1 MCLDPVSYG
10 LSRRGDRVVEAVSR
24 RLEARMP
31 DTGNRMRSVEILA
44 AHSRREAAESPATP
58 QERTLPAG
66 MPESLAER
74 YAIVRERVA
83 SAAKKSGR
91 RADDVILVAVT
102 KYADPEQIRELL
114 ALGHRDLGE
123 NRVQQLVQRAAMVED
138 YLQRLQVLPTS
149 KHTAGEKAQAVNAEP
164 VRWHMIGHLQRNKAR
179 KVGEI
184 VRLVHSV
191 DSLRVA
197 EELQTVAI
205 KRDQI
210 IDVLVQVNCSGEES
224 KFGCPIPAAIPL
236 AEQIQTMINV
246 RVRGLMTMAPY
257 GEKPE
262 DARPTFSRCREL
274 FEEMRVQG
282 VGEAQFNLLSM
293 GMSGDYEVAIS
304 EGANIVRVGSHI
316 FGEPAQHETDEADS
330 DE

>member
-1 MCLDPVSYG
+1 
-10 LSRRGDRVVEAVSR
+10 
-24 RLEARMP
+24 MP

-44 AHSRREAAESPATP
+44 AQIRGEAATSPATL
-58 QERTLPAG
+58 QERTVPAG

-83 SAAKKSGR
+83 AAARKSGR
-91 RADDVILVAVT
+91 RAEDVILVAVT

-138 YLQRLQVLPTS
+138 YLQRLRVLPTS
-149 KHTAGEKAQAVNAEP
+149 KHSAGEKAQAVNAES

-205 KRDQI
+205 KRDQV

-246 RVRGLMTMAPY
+246 RVRGLMTMAPH
-257 GEKPE
+257 GERPD
-262 DARPTFSRCREL
+262 DARPTFARCREL

-304 EGANIVRVGSHI
+304 EGANIVRVGSQI
-316 FGEPAQHETDEADS
+316 FGEPAAHETDDVES